1 MQEALRQRVLAV
13 GAFNPGA
20 AESGKVVEVVE
31 REVFAVQRAGEELVT
46 SSRRGKLWSGRR

>member
-31 REVFAVQRAGEELVT
+31 REVFAVQRAGEELVM